1 MTIALPSSR
10 LFLVFL
16 ASMTGGHTLGWAQP
30 ASEGTPPAVL
40 IQQAPAPALPGL
52 AAPAAATASQNLP
65 ARSPLPSASAASSR
79 AFTPA
84 AASPVAPPKAWNE
97 LSAPQQQALKPLA
110 TNWNSIDEPQKRK
123 WLAVSKNFSSMTP
136 AEQAKLH
143 SRMSEWA
150 ALSPKQ
156 RTQAR
161 LNFGETTQVPAEE
174 KRATWEAYQA
184 LSPEEKRKLAA
195 GAPTRPSGAAP
206 ALKPVPA
213 TKLATTPIANPPRG
227 GASGTSLA
235 AARAASAPRQ
245 IDQKT
250 LLPRKVT
257 SAP

>member
-16 ASMTGGHTLGWAQP
+16 ASMTGGLTLGWAQP

-40 IQQAPAPALPGL
+40 TQQAPAPALPGL

-65 ARSPLPSASAASSR
+65 ARSPLPAASAASSR

-84 AASPVAPPKAWNE
+84 ATSPVAPPKAWNE
-97 LSAPQQQALKPLA
+97 LSAPQQQALKPLD

-123 WLAVSKNFSSMTP
+123 WLAVSKNFGSMTP
-136 AEQAKLH
+136 AEQAKL
-143 SRMSEWA
+143 
-150 ALSPKQ
+150 
-156 RTQAR
+156 
-161 LNFGETTQVPAEE
+161 
-174 KRATWEAYQA
+174 
-184 LSPEEKRKLAA
+184 
-195 GAPTRPSGAAP
+195 
-206 ALKPVPA
+206 
-213 TKLATTPIANPPRG
+213 ATTPNANPPRG
-227 GASGTSLA
+227 GASGTSPA

-250 LLPRKVT
+250 LLPRKVA

>member
-1 MTIALPSSR
+1 M
-10 LFLVFL
+10 
-16 ASMTGGHTLGWAQP
+16 
-30 ASEGTPPAVL
+30 
-40 IQQAPAPALPGL
+40 
-52 AAPAAATASQNLP
+52 
-65 ARSPLPSASAASSR
+65 
-79 AFTPA
+79 
-84 AASPVAPPKAWNE
+84 
-97 LSAPQQQALKPLA
+97 SAPQQQALKPLA
-110 TNWNSIDEPQKRK
+110 ANWNSIDEPQKRK
-123 WLAVSKNFSSMTP
+123 WLAVSKNFGSMTP

-195 GAPTRPSGAAP
+195 GAPSRPPGAAP

-213 TKLATTPIANPPRG
+213 TKLATTPNANPPRG
-227 GASGTSLA
+227 GASGTSPA

-250 LLPRKVT
+250 LLPRKVA